1 VGPIIRLAGTWQT
14 VQGLQI
20 SVERLADVVDAPT
33 EQHEDARP
41 IALPPISGKVEFD
54 RLSFRFRPHSPL
66 VVKSVSFTV
75 EPGKFVGIVGQSGSG
90 KSTIMKLLPRLYD
103 PTEGVIRIDDYD
115 IAKVDIDSLRQQIGI
130 VPQDSML
137 FDGSVRDNIA
147 LNAPDAS
154 DEEVIKAA
162 QVACAHAFIMDL
174 PQGYASSV
182 GERGAALSGGQRQRV
197 AIARSILARPRLLIL
212 DEATSALDY
221 LTERTV
227 CENLKRELRGDTVF
241 FITHRLA
248 TIRNSDV
255 ILLMENGLLQEAGAH
270 NELLQKRGLYYA
282 LYRQQDAAVN

>member
-1 VGPIIRLAGTWQT
+1 
-14 VQGLQI
+14 
-20 SVERLADVVDAPT
+20 
-33 EQHEDARP
+33 
-41 IALPPISGKVEFD
+41 
-54 RLSFRFRPHSPL
+54 
-66 VVKSVSFTV
+66 
-75 EPGKFVGIVGQSGSG
+75 
-90 KSTIMKLLPRLYD
+90 LLPRLYD

-255 ILLMENGLLQEAGAH
+255 ILLMENGLLQEAGTH